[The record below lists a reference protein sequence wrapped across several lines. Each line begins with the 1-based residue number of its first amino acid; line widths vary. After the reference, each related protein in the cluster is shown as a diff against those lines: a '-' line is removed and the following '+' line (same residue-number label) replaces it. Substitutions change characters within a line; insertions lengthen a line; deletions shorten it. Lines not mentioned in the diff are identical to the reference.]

1 MPHEGSSF
9 SFGTVL
15 NIVVSG
21 GGEGAD
27 MCKYLT
33 SREVNPN

>member
-15 NIVVSG
+15 NIVVSEEG
-21 GGEGAD
+21 GGGRGLI
-27 MCKYLT
+27 C
-33 SREVNPN
+33 VNISPPER

>member
-15 NIVVSG
+15 NIVVSVG
-21 GGEGAD
+21 GAD